1 MTIKDIDFNI
11 SDEKIKHNPNH
22 NNITN
27 IDTSTY
33 TYTPNSININCEKE
47 DVQMDKPKVLY

>member
-27 IDTSTY
+27 IDTY